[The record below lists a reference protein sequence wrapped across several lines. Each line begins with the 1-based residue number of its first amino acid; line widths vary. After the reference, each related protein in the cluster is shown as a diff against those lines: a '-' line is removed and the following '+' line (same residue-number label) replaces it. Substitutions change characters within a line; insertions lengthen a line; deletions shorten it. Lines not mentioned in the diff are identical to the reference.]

1 MNEISP
7 LLRELN
13 FKGFVR
19 IVIMNIIPEEPEQ
32 YTEISRPT
40 PGLSALL
47 NKRQFEFYMKAST
60 SHLYGFLN
68 LNYVKRPVNQK
79 SKELR
84 RNLRTVNPVNQK
96 SLVYL
101 GIGFG
106 VLAITKLVKNLSN
119 NS

>member
-1 MNEISP
+1 
-7 LLRELN
+7 
-13 FKGFVR
+13 
-19 IVIMNIIPEEPEQ
+19 MNIIPEEPEQ
-32 YTEISRPT
+32 YTEIPRPT

-47 NKRQFEFYMKAST
+47 SKRQFEFYMKAST
-60 SHLYGFLN
+60 SHLYGFLH
-68 LNYVKRPVNQK
+68 LNYVKRTGNVAQK

-84 RNLRTVNPVNQK
+84 RNIRPVTAMNQK

-106 VLAITKLVKNLSN
+106 ILAITKLVKTLSN